1 MASRGWRT
9 APGSRG
15 SPPPSIWRG
24 GSSALSARR
33 DTRSYSRLS
42 CRRWLWSFCR
52 LGFGLIQ
59 RGGAQ
64 APDQVQFGLEI
75 DVMRQLQMLRKA
87 GRLDVIRMVK
97 DEFLVLRRCRYFLAE
112 FIGAQGAVDQ
122 CHRHRLALALA
133 KGEAI
138 AAGELRRH
146 RRRTLE
152 LVHHLAFGDGDL
164 ADDDRETA
172 LGRDDLDLDIAG
184 ADLAGKRMV
193 AAIAALRRIA

>member
-1 MASRGWRT
+1 MAFRGWRT
-9 APGSRG
+9 APDSRG
-15 SPPPSIWRG
+15 SPPPSRWRG
-24 GSSALSARR
+24 GSSAWSARR
-33 DTRSYSRLS
+33 DRRNCTRWW
-42 CRRWLWSFCR
+42 CRQWCPRSFRSLLCC

-64 APDQVQFGLEI
+64 APDQVQFGLKI

-87 GRLDVIRMVK
+87 GRLDIVGVVE

-138 AAGELRRH
+138 APGEFRRH

-164 ADDDRETA
+164 ADDDRETE
-172 LGRDDLDLDIAG
+172 LGRDDLG
-184 ADLAGKRMV
+184 
-193 AAIAALRRIA
+193 